1 MICGVAVGKKKDQIC
16 QICIYQRQR
25 AGGLTE
31 RGIDE
36 DNQKVQTSRLPVITE
51 ISTRDV
57 MCVCVCA

>member
-1 MICGVAVGKKKDQIC
+1 MICGVAVGKNKKDQIC

-36 DNQKVQTSRLPVITE
+36 DNQKVQTSDFQL
-51 ISTRDV
+51 
-57 MCVCVCA
+57 